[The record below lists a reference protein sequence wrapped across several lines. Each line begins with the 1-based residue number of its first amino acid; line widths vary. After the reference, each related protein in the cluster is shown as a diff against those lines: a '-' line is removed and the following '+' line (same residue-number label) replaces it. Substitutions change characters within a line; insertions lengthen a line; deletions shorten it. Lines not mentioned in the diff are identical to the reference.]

1 MKKGALILQPM
12 GGLANRMRVISVCYQ
27 IAIRAKAD
35 FKVVWAVNSE
45 LGAAF
50 SDLFNEP
57 NFEVNNVYGNYYQA
71 YKSKKWYRRLL
82 QNIWAFYNEYEVLT
96 MQDVELISVDKS
108 EMALAALHISWEQQ
122 LHNGKKLFISTG
134 DWLGIVEDLSMFT
147 PTNTIM
153 SHVNQIAVGFSAST
167 YGIHIRRTDNI
178 WAIENSPLSL
188 FENKIDAVL
197 QTEPEAMF
205 YLATDD
211 RETIDYLRLRFP
223 NRIIVRDKD
232 FSRSS
237 VLGIQD
243 AVVDM
248 WLLARTKGIYG
259 SFYSSFSEM
268 SSFIGGV
275 NLCILRKSNQDC

>member
-27 IAIRAKAD
+27 IAIRAKSD
-35 FKVVWAVNSE
+35 FKVVWVVNSE

-57 NFEVNNVYGNYYQA
+57 NFEITNVYGNYSQA

-82 QNIWAFYNEYEVLT
+82 QNVWAFYKGYEVLT
-96 MQDVELISVDKS
+96 RQDVELISADKS
-108 EMALAALHISWEQQ
+108 EVALAALHDSWEQQ
-122 LHNGKKLFISTG
+122 LCNGKKLFISTG
-134 DWLGIVEDLSMFT
+134 DWLGIVEELSMFT

-153 SHVNQIAVGFSAST
+153 SHVNQIADGFSAST

-178 WAIENSPLSL
+178 WAIENTPLSL

-197 QTEPEAMF
+197 QVEPEAMF

-211 RETIDYLRLRFP
+211 RATIDYLMLRFP
-223 NRIIVRDKD
+223 NRLIVRDKN

-237 VLGIQD
+237 VLGMQD
-243 AVVDM
+243 AVADM
-248 WLLARTKGIYG
+248 WLLARTKCIFG

-268 SSFIGGV
+268 AGFIGGV
-275 NLCILRKSNQDC
+275 KLCILRK